1 MKGDNPHAGHRAR
14 LRARAEREGLAS
26 LAPHEMLEWLL
37 YGLIP
42 RRDVNADAHAL
53 LERGGDI
60 RGALTREAA
69 LPLGE
74 KCARYLEAYGACAE
88 QYRACAGRDRPLF
101 TAELALALLRGRQA
115 GMYVAA
121 LDGGGRLLSLLPA
134 RGGEDWAQDVAGQI
148 HDLLL
153 QDASVAVLIRCGSR
167 CTRSDR
173 EGARNMRQALRG
185 ADMTLTAL
193 LSAVRDEIVTEDLG

>member
-1 MKGDNPHAGHRAR
+1 MKSDNPHAGHRAR

-37 YGLIP
+37 YGVIP

-53 LERGGDI
+53 LDRGGDV

-74 KCARYLEAYGACAE
+74 RCARYLAAYGACAE
-88 QYRACAGRDRPLF
+88 HYRACAGTERPLF
-101 TAELALALLRGRQA
+101 SPDKAHELLRGRED

-121 LDGGGRLLSLLPA
+121 LDGGGRLLSVLPA
-134 RGGEDWAQDVAGQI
+134 CGGEDWTGDIMGEI
-148 HDLLL
+148 HRLLL
-153 QDASVAVLIRCGSR
+153 QDASLAALIRKGSR
-167 CTRSDR
+167 CTQGDR
-173 EGARNMRQALRG
+173 EGALRLQRSLKG
-185 ADMTLTAL
+185 ADMALTAL
-193 LSAVRDEIVTEDLG
+193 LSAMPDHTYTEDLG

>member
-1 MKGDNPHAGHRAR
+1 MKSDNPHAGHRAR

-37 YGLIP
+37 YGVIP

-53 LERGGDI
+53 LDRGGDI

-74 KCARYLEAYGACAE
+74 RCARYVAAFGACAE
-88 QYRACAGRDRPLF
+88 HYRACAGTEKLLF
-101 TAELALALLRGRQA
+101 SPEKAHELLRGRED

-134 RGGEDWAQDVAGQI
+134 CGGEDWTRDIMGEI
-148 HDLLL
+148 HRLLL
-153 QDASVAVLIRCGSR
+153 QDASLAALIRKGSR
-167 CTRSDR
+167 CTRGDR
-173 EGARNMRQALRG
+173 EGALRLRVALKG
-185 ADMTLTAL
+185 ADMALTAL
-193 LSAVRDEIVTEDLG
+193 LSAMPDHTYTEGLG